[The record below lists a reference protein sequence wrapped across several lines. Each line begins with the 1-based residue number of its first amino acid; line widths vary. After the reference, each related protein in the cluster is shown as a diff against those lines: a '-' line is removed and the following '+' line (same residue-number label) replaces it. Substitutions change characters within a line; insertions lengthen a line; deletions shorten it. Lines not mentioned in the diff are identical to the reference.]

1 MSANSDAID
10 QALALVT
17 CASAGDVPA
26 ARAVLL
32 GLTDE
37 QLRRLALHLAGMC
50 WTSFERL
57 GTWSGMDPHELF
69 RMFAA
74 GCQSQQ
80 PGG

>member
-1 MSANSDAID
+1 MSAQSDATD
-10 QALALVT
+10 RALSLVT
-17 CASAGDVPA
+17 CASVNDAPA
-26 ARAVLL
+26 AAAVLA
-32 GLTDE
+32 GLPVE
-37 QLRRLALHLAGMC
+37 QLQRVALHLSGMC
-50 WTSFERL
+50 WTGFERL